1 MKLSN
6 ININRTYAVAAHDVF
21 MAAASFVLALWLRR
35 GGEQFLTESS
45 NFLVGGLLIFTAV
58 AVVVFWRLRVY
69 RGFWR
74 YTAMRDVMKIVQA
87 ASLTVLIFLPIL
99 FIITRLDTYPRSA
112 LLINW
117 FVMIAL
123 LIGPRVLYR
132 ALLDGS
138 LRGITQRTGAGKRI
152 PVLLVG
158 VGDHAELFIRSTT
171 QGASANYRVV
181 GLIDDDPKK
190 IGRYIHGIR
199 VFGSALQLT
208 DVLRKLKR
216 RGMQPRRIILTPDSL
231 EPERVRALL
240 AAAEGVGLTLAR
252 LPRLDD
258 FRHGDDTRIEPRP
271 VAVEDLL
278 GRPQTV
284 LDRAAMKTFIA
295 GRRVLVTGAGGTIG
309 AELVRQIAAYAPSQI
324 SLVDSGEYNLY
335 QIDMELAESH
345 AALPRQAILG
355 DVRDRG
361 RLRSSFA
368 AVKPDIVFHAAA
380 LKHVHMVEANPNE
393 GVLTNVIGTRNV
405 ADACVEAGVSTMVLI
420 SSDKAVNPT
429 GVMGATKRA
438 AECYCQALGT
448 SEGRD
453 AGTHFVTVRFG
464 NVLGSS
470 GSVVPLFQRQIA
482 AGGPVTVTDP
492 DVTRYFMTTREAVQ
506 LVLQASALGATETD
520 GPIYVLE
527 MGQPMKIDEL
537 ARQMIQLA
545 GYVPGREIDIVY
557 TGLRAGEKRAE
568 ELFHA
573 AEPLVATRTA
583 GVMRATS
590 RAADL
595 ALLRRQFD
603 QLGAAAHD
611 RRTADTL
618 ALIRAMVPEYAPTK
632 EREPLRL
639 AR

>member
-1 MKLSN
+1 
-6 ININRTYAVAAHDVF
+6 
-21 MAAASFVLALWLRR
+21 VLFR
-35 GGEQFLTESS
+35 S
-45 NFLVGGLLIFTAV
+45 
-58 AVVVFWRLRVY
+58 
-69 RGFWR
+69 
-74 YTAMRDVMKIVQA
+74 
-87 ASLTVLIFLPIL
+87 IFLPIL

-112 LLINW
+112 LIINW

-123 LIGPRVLYR
+123 LVGPRVLYR
-132 ALLDGS
+132 TILDGS
-138 LRGITQRTGAGKRI
+138 LKGVFQRTGAGRRI

-158 VGDHAELFIRSTT
+158 VGDHTELFIRSTT
-171 QGASANYRVV
+171 QGATASYKVV

-199 VFGSALQLT
+199 VYGSTAQLT

-216 RGMQPRRIILTPDSL
+216 QGMQPRRIILSPDSL
-231 EPERVRALL
+231 KPERLRALL
-240 AAAEGVGLTLAR
+240 TSAEGVGLTLAR

-258 FRHGDDTRIEPRP
+258 FRQSDETLRIEPRP
-271 VAVEDLL
+271 VAIEDLL

-284 LDRAAMKTFIA
+284 LDRAAMKAFIT
-295 GRRVLVTGAGGTIG
+295 GRRVLITGAGGTIG
-309 AELVRQIAAYAPSQI
+309 SELVRQIATNAPSQI
-324 SLVDSGEYNLY
+324 TLIDNGEYNLY
-335 QIDMELAESH
+335 RIEMELAEKF
-345 AALPRQAILG
+345 ANLPRQAVLG
-355 DVRDRG
+355 DVRDQG

-368 AVKPDIVFHAAA
+368 TAKPDIVFHAAA

-429 GVMGATKRA
+429 GVMGATKRV
-438 AECYCQALGT
+438 AESYCQALGT
-448 SEGRD
+448 SEGRA

-482 AGGPVTVTDP
+482 DGGPVTVTDP
-492 DVTRYFMTTREAVQ
+492 YVTRYFMTTREAVQ
-506 LVLQASALGATETD
+506 LVLQASALGASETD

-527 MGQPMKIDEL
+527 MGEPLKIDDL
-537 ARQMIQLA
+537 ARQMIRLA
-545 GYVPGREIDIVY
+545 GFVPDKDIDIVY

-573 AEPLVATRTA
+573 AEPLVATTTP
-583 GVMRATS
+583 GILRATS
-590 RAADL
+590 RSADL

-611 RRTADTL
+611 RRTTDTL
-618 ALIRAMVPEYAPTK
+618 AQIRAMVPEYAPTK
-632 EREPLRL
+632 ETEPSPLRL

>member
-1 MKLSN
+1 MKLRN
-6 ININRTYAVAAHDVF
+6 ININRTYAVAAHDVV
-21 MAAASFVLALWLRR
+21 MAAASFVLALLLRR

-45 NFLVGGLLIFTAV
+45 SFLLGGLLIFTAV
-58 AVVVFWRLRVY
+58 AVLVFWRLRVY
-69 RGFWR
+69 RSFWR
-74 YTAMRDVMKIVQA
+74 YTAMRDVMRIIQA

-112 LLINW
+112 LIINW

-123 LIGPRVLYR
+123 LVGPRVLYR
-132 ALLDGS
+132 TILDGS
-138 LRGITQRTGAGKRI
+138 LRGIIQRTGAGKRI

-171 QGASANYRVV
+171 QGATANYRVV

-199 VFGSALQLT
+199 IFGSSAQLS

-231 EPERVRALL
+231 EPERLRALL
-240 AAAEGVGLTLAR
+240 AAAEGEGLSLAR

-258 FRHGDDTRIEPRP
+258 FKQGEETRIEPRP
-271 VAVEDLL
+271 VAIEDLL
-278 GRPQTV
+278 GRAQTV
-284 LDRAAMKTFIA
+284 LDRAAMKDFIA

-324 SLVDSGEYNLY
+324 ALIDSGEYNLY
-335 QIDMELAESH
+335 RIDMELAETH
-345 AALPRQAILG
+345 PALPRQAILG

-368 AVKPDIVFHAAA
+368 DTKPEIVFHAAA
-380 LKHVHMVEANPNE
+380 LKHVHMVETNPNE

-405 ADACVEAGVSTMVLI
+405 ADACVEAGVSTMVLV

-429 GVMGATKRA
+429 GVMGATKRV

-448 SEGRD
+448 SEGRA
-453 AGTHFVTVRFG
+453 AGTHIVTVRFG

-470 GSVVPLFQRQIA
+470 GSVVPLFQKQIA

-492 DVTRYFMTTREAVQ
+492 TVTRYFMTTQEAVQ
-506 LVLQASALGATETD
+506 LVLQASALGARETD

-527 MGQPMKIDEL
+527 MGEPMKIDDL
-537 ARQMIQLA
+537 AHQMIQLA
-545 GYVPGREIDIVY
+545 GFVPGREIDIVY

-573 AEPLVATRTA
+573 AEPLVATRTP
-583 GVMRATS
+583 GVLRATS
-590 RAADL
+590 RSADL

-632 EREPLRL
+632 ESEPLRL